1 MSIVV
6 HRPGFFTTLQDAGR
20 WGYQRYG
27 VPVAGAMDL
36 ASHRLANQLVA
47 NAPWAA
53 TLEVTL
59 VGPELAFEEPT
70 TFAVTGAEFNVQ
82 LGEEPIETNTCYV
95 GRAGQRLGFGDRQA
109 GARAYVAV
117 AGGFESPHVFG
128 SRSTHVPSGMG
139 GMCGRA
145 LRANDRL
152 DVGEVGAPSARAGA
166 RRPGVTPLPRD
177 GARVRVIVGAQA
189 GLLGREQVQLFEQA
203 RYRITPESDRMGYR
217 LEGRRLKTPADLSPI
232 SSAVALGTVQVP
244 PSGLPIVLLADH
256 QTTGGYLQIA
266 TVISADI
273 SVVGQLMASNW
284 IEFEACTQ
292 AEALRALIAQERAL
306 MA

>member
-1 MSIVV
+1 
-6 HRPGFFTTLQDAGR
+6 
-20 WGYQRYG
+20 
-27 VPVAGAMDL
+27 MDL
-36 ASHRLANQLVA
+36 ASHRLANQLVG
-47 NAPWAA
+47 NSSGAA
-53 TLEVTL
+53 TLEATL
-59 VGPELAFEEPT
+59 VGPALAFEEPI
-70 TFAVTGAEFNVQ
+70 TFSVTGAEFD
-82 LGEEPIETNTCYV
+82 LRLDEEPIETNTCYC
-95 GRAGQRLGFGDRQA
+95 GRPGQRLDFGDRQA

-117 AGGFESPHVFG
+117 AGGFEAPQVFG

-145 LRANDRL
+145 LRTDDRL
-152 DVGEVGAPSARAGA
+152 DVGEVGASNARAGT
-166 RRPGVTPLPRD
+166 RRSGVIPLPRE
-177 GARVRVIVGAQA
+177 GARVRVILGPQA
-189 GLLGREQVQLFEQA
+189 GLLGREQVQFFEQS

-217 LEGRRLKTPADLSPI
+217 LEGRRLETPADLSPI

-273 SVVGQLMASNW
+273 PVVGQLMASNW

>member
-6 HRPGFFTTLQDAGR
+6 HRPGFFTTLQDGGR

-27 VPVAGAMDL
+27 VPVAGAMDV
-36 ASHRLANQLVA
+36 ASHRVA
-47 NAPWAA
+47 NRLVGNSPWVA

-59 VGPELAFEEPT
+59 VGPELAFEEST
-70 TFAVTGAEFNVQ
+70 LFAVTGAEFDVR
-82 LGEEPIETNTCYV
+82 LDEEPIETNTCRE
-95 GRAGQRLGFGDRQA
+95 GRPGQRLSFGDRHA

-117 AGGFESPHVFG
+117 AGGFESPRVFG

-145 LRANDRL
+145 LKTGDRL
-152 DVGEVGAPSARAGA
+152 DAGEVGTRSTRGGTPRS
-166 RRPGVTPLPRD
+166 GVTPLPRE
-177 GARVRVIVGAQA
+177 GARVRVIVGSQA
-189 GLLGREQVQLFEQA
+189 GLLEREQVQLFQRS

-273 SVVGQLMASNW
+273 PVVGQLMASNW

-292 AEALRALIAQERAL
+292 AEALRALITQERAL